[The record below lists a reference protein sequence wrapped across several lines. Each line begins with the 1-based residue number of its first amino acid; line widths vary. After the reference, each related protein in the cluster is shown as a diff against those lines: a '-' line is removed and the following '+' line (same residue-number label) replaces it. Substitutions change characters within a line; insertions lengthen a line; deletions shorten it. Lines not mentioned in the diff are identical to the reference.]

1 MRKPLRAVECA
12 SNSTRV
18 NERRAAWLTVL
29 LLSSGC
35 IESRRFADEGVS
47 GAQNSSAGQGGSAG
61 TGIGSQS
68 LAGTGSEL
76 RACFPGPDGR
86 LANDCVHGASLGAG
100 DDFNCGLLEAGGVYC
115 WGDDSEGQVTGAPA
129 TGNFVSLAVG
139 RRHACALRVDGTL
152 QCWGNNSQQQAPAV
166 AAKEY
171 YGLFQSIACGG
182 DFTCGVHLD
191 GTPFC
196 FGSSSY
202 GKVNPPEGKYLVI
215 ATGADTACA
224 VRTDGR
230 VVCWGDDRSRIVSTA
245 NGGVFKTVSV
255 GPEHACAI
263 AVDRQ
268 MVCWG
273 KGAEGGGEGLGITR
287 TDVRPGSYLAVSA
300 GGVHTAAI
308 TVGDH
313 FTCFGDG
320 TAKPQCTSLSSAEN
334 FGAWYQVAAG
344 KVQTCILGD
353 PMDGSAPNGT
363 VECFG
368 QNRGSLQPALGKVF
382 KSGK

>member
-1 MRKPLRAVECA
+1 MHKPLRAVECT

-18 NERRAAWLTVL
+18 NERWAAWLTVL
-29 LLSSGC
+29 LLNSSC
-35 IESRRFADEGVS
+35 IESRRFADDGVS
-47 GAQNSSAGQGGSAG
+47 GAQSASAGQGGSSGAAG
-61 TGIGSQS
+61 GTPSR
-68 LAGTGSEL
+68 AGAPNEPG
-76 RACFPGPDGR
+76 ACFPGPDGR
-86 LANDCVHGASLGAG
+86 LAGDCARGASLGAG

-115 WGDDSEGQVTGAPA
+115 WGDDSEGQVAGAPA
-129 TGNFVSLAVG
+129 TGDFISLAVG
-139 RRHACALRVDGTL
+139 RRHACALRVNGTL
-152 QCWGNNSQQQAPAV
+152 QCWGNNSQQQAPAD

-171 YGLFQSIACGG
+171 YGLFQSIACGD

-202 GKVNPPEGKYLVI
+202 GKVNPPDGKYLMI

-224 VRTDGR
+224 VRSDGR
-230 VVCWGDDRSRIVSTA
+230 VVCWGDDSSRIISTA

-255 GPEHACAI
+255 GSEHACAI

-273 KGAEGGGEGLGITR
+273 EGTEGGGEGLGITR

-300 GGVHTAAI
+300 GGTHTAAL

-320 TAKPQCTSLSSAEN
+320 SAEPQCRSPSSAEN
-334 FGAWYQVAAG
+334 YGGWYQVAAG
-344 KVQTCILGD
+344 QRHTCILGD
-353 PMDGSAPNGT
+353 PMDGTEPNGT
-363 VECFG
+363 VQCFG
-368 QNRGSLQPALGKVF
+368 QNRGSLSPIGKVF